1 MSNSSEYPDWL
12 DDEENAP
19 DDESLNSRNFPYDQ
33 DDDLSDDPSDI
44 ELIALNSFEKSMFEN
59 KVIRTFVRNAHEFG
73 GIGTLLE
80 VVNQIE
86 RQMGW
91 KMEIIADRDAV
102 DDYMFYR
109 HETFDEDL
117 WSHYTNADRYEDL
130 VRQTAFLS
138 TRMMGDFIDGYS
150 KGPNFKRSAMAF
162 VRRFV
167 WKVYSKL

>member
-33 DDDLSDDPSDI
+33 DDNLSDDPSDI
-44 ELIALNSFEKSMFEN
+44 ELIALSNFEKSMFEN

-138 TRMMGDFIDGYS
+138 TRAMGDFIDTYS
-150 KGPNFKRSAMAF
+150 KGPNFKRSTMAF
-162 VRRFV
+162 FRRFV

>member
-19 DDESLNSRNFPYDQ
+19 DDENLYSRNSRYDQ
-33 DDDLSDDPSDI
+33 DDDSDDDPSDI
-44 ELIALNSFEKSMFEN
+44 ELAALNSFEKSMFEN

-73 GIGTLLE
+73 GISTLLE
-80 VVNQIE
+80 VITQIE
-86 RQMGW
+86 RRMGW

-117 WSHYTNADRYEDL
+117 WSHYINSDKCEDL
-130 VRQTAFLS
+130 IRQTAFLS
-138 TRMMGDFIDGYS
+138 TRAMGDFIDTYS
-150 KGPNFKRSAMAF
+150 RGPNVRKSTMGFF
-162 VRRFV
+162 RRFV

>member
-1 MSNSSEYPDWL
+1 MNNSSEYPDWL
-12 DDEENAP
+12 DDEEGAP
-19 DDESLNSRNFPYDQ
+19 DDESAYSRNPQYDQ
-33 DDDLSDDPSDI
+33 DDDLDDDPSDM
-44 ELIALNSFEKSMFEN
+44 ELAALSTFEKSMFEN

-73 GIGTLLE
+73 GVSTLLE

-86 RQMGW
+86 RRMGW

-117 WSHYTNADRYEDL
+117 WSHYTNSDKYDDL

-138 TRMMGDFIDGYS
+138 ARMMSNFIDTYS
-150 KGPNFKRSAMAF
+150 KGPNFKKSMMAQF
-162 VRRFV
+162 RRFV
-167 WKVYSKL
+167 WKVYSQL

>member
-12 DDEENAP
+12 DDEENAS
-19 DDESLNSRNFPYDQ
+19 DDESSYIRNSQYDQ

-44 ELIALNSFEKSMFEN
+44 ELAALNSFEKSMFEN

-73 GIGTLLE
+73 GISTLLE

-86 RQMGW
+86 KRMGW

-117 WSHYTNADRYEDL
+117 WSHYTNSDRYENL
-130 VRQTAFLS
+130 VHQIAFLS
-138 TRMMGDFIDGYS
+138 TRVMSNFIDTYS
-150 KGPNFKRSAMAF
+150 KGPNVRKSITAF
-162 VRRFV
+162 FRRFV